1 MKGFILLVI
10 GIITMLIIV
19 GGVVGYSLLSNIDVV
34 DDSSSVLNDVKDVV
48 KDEVNNVSSTLNTK
62 TNDSTNDGGVNI
74 VKEFVKFN
82 EQNGE
87 GYYRQVEYSD
97 GNFRQYDVET
107 GKLIGSS
114 YESDQD
120 KLPSVE

>member
-107 GKLIGSS
+107 DKLIGSS

-120 KLPSVE
+120 KLPSLE

>member
-48 KDEVNNVSSTLNTK
+48 KDEVNNVSSTLRGKNT
-62 TNDSTNDGGVNI
+62 T
-74 VKEFVKFN
+74 
-82 EQNGE
+82 
-87 GYYRQVEYSD
+87 
-97 GNFRQYDVET
+97 
-107 GKLIGSS
+107 
-114 YESDQD
+114 
-120 KLPSVE
+120 